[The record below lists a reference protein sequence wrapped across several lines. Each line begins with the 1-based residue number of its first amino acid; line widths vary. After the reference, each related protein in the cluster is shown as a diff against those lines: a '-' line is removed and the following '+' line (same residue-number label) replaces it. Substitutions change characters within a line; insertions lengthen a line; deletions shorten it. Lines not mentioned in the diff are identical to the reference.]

1 MNLDL
6 GWIGGIVVL
15 LLVIVFLWS
24 AIRIFY
30 EFERG
35 VVFTL
40 GRFWKV
46 KGPGLVIIV
55 PIVQQVMRVDL
66 RTMVLEVPTQDVISR
81 DNVSVKVSAVV
92 YLRVIDAQ
100 KAMIQVVDYLNATSQ
115 LSQTM
120 LRSVLGKHNLDDML
134 AEREKLNLDIQ
145 QALDAQT
152 DSWGIKVANVE
163 IKQVDLTESMIRAI
177 ARQAEAERERRAKI
191 IHAEGEFQAA
201 QKLAEAANVISQ
213 NPAAL
218 QLRYL
223 QTLVEIAAE
232 KNSTTIF
239 PIPID
244 TLAPFIKGLLP
255 K

>member
-1 MNLDL
+1 M
-6 GWIGGIVVL
+6 
-15 LLVIVFLWS
+15 
-24 AIRIFY
+24 
-30 EFERG
+30 E
-35 VVFTL
+35 
-40 GRFWKV
+40 V
-46 KGPGLVIIV
+46 KN
-55 PIVQQVMRVDL
+55 VDI
-66 RTMVLEVPTQDVISR
+66 PQDM
-81 DNVSVKVSAVV
+81 
-92 YLRVIDAQ
+92 Q
-100 KAMIQVVDYLNATSQ
+100 
-115 LSQTM
+115 
-120 LRSVLGKHNLDDML
+120 
-134 AEREKLNLDIQ
+134 
-145 QALDAQT
+145 
-152 DSWGIKVANVE
+152 
-163 IKQVDLTESMIRAI
+163 RAI

-244 TLAPFIKGLLP
+244 TLAPFIKGLLS